1 MTEKIMLIIVLVAMF
16 ALVLFT
22 SVKFAIIEAKIDE
35 VNETLVQIRTTGII
49 GERVR

>member
-22 SVKFAIIEAKIDE
+22 SVKFAILEEKIDTA
-35 VNETLVQIRTTGII
+35 NEMLVQIRTTGII